1 MSERHED
8 CERCNEC
15 AETMG
20 TVMRRA
26 REAFLVEVGRVM
38 GPAACWSN
46 ASVPWST
53 QRGFD
58 SVLDER
64 LQDAFEHAFVGACA
78 PYVRAA
84 SRGVCAACGRV
95 PEL

>member
-1 MSERHED
+1 MAIE
-8 CERCNEC
+8 
-15 AETMG
+15 ETVG
-20 TVMRRA
+20 AVMRRA

-38 GPAACWSN
+38 G
-46 ASVPWST
+46 
-53 QRGFD
+53 RGFD

-95 PEL
+95 PELSERDADQAYWLEDR